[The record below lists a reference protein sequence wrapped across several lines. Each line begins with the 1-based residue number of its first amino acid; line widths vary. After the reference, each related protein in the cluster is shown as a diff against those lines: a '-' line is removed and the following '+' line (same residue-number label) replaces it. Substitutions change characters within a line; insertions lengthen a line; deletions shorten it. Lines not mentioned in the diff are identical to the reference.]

1 MLVEAY
7 GGSFEGE
14 GEVDERVVELRR
26 EGSGFIFIFGLKVF
40 GFELMGIILVC
51 GVLGKWWF

>member
-40 GFELMGIILVC
+40 GFELMGIILV
-51 GVLGKWWF
+51 